1 MAGDTNGVGVLEI
14 RKLANHHRRVDTLQ
28 AGFWYWITLDP

>member
-1 MAGDTNGVGVLEI
+1 GVLEI

-28 AGFWYWITLDP
+28 PCTVGFWYWITLDP